1 MASVEVETGS
11 RVGGM
16 RVGWLR
22 PSVLKMEN
30 HTTTMGRDTSIF
42 NGLTVKQNCLC
53 SRRCWK
59 KIGLRCVGHGM
70 RIHRSGRPI
79 ASGQA
84 PSQVVLGGRK
94 VAIRRPRAR
103 HDGEEIPLPTV
114 QAFTEANPRTAA
126 SSTRCSLGSRPASM
140 PGSWTRWAPTSP
152 REARA
157 AKADD

>member
-1 MASVEVETGS
+1 MLEAMLEEDRAAVCGPRYAHPSERQAY
-11 RVGGM
+11 RV
-16 RVGWLR
+16 
-22 PSVLKMEN
+22 
-30 HTTTMGRDTSIF
+30 
-42 NGLTVKQNCLC
+42 
-53 SRRCWK
+53 
-59 KIGLRCVGHGM
+59 
-70 RIHRSGRPI
+70 
-79 ASGQA
+79 GQA

-94 VAIRRPRAR
+94 VAIRHPRAR

-140 PGSWTRWAPTSP
+140 PGAWTRWAPTSP